1 MGRGGLARGSVE
13 HPSGR
18 HDRRTWTYRD
28 RNEGRCE
35 MGGVYIGG
43 GALLVILII
52 VLIIVLL

>member
-1 MGRGGLARGSVE
+1 LRICE